1 MVSAKEGF
9 LEETVLRDAVG
20 RARLSLGGVGRP
32 VPEWTSPVL
41 LPGSEL
47 SRQRERSSPSS

>member
-20 RARLSLGGVGRP
+20 RVRLSLGGVGRP